1 MAIGPRPAATAAPAP
16 PEEPPGVM
24 PVFQGLRVMPCRGES
39 VTPLWP
45 YSELVLCAKTI
56 APASRSRAT
65 AGASAST
72 GVLSVSLL
80 PIEAGQP
87 LTRTSSLIETG
98 TPSSGEKGSPFF
110 HRFSEARAAAR
121 AAFASIWQS
130 ALIVVASRSA
140 RASTAFIVSTGEA
153 LALR

>member
-1 MAIGPRPAATAAPAP
+1 
-16 PEEPPGVM
+16 
-24 PVFQGLRVMPCRGES
+24 VFQGLRVTPCNGVS

-45 YSELVLCAKTI
+45 NSELVVCANTT

-65 AGASAST
+65 AGASASA

-87 LTRTSSLIETG
+87 FTRTSSLIDTG
-98 TPSSGEKGSPFF
+98 TPSIGESALPFF
-110 HRFSEARAAAR
+110 QRRSDALAAAS
-121 AAFASIWQS
+121 AGSASITQS
-130 ALIVVASRSA
+130 ALSVGLTVSA

-153 LALR
+153 LPLA